1 MLGKDKTAWARKPFY
16 RHQTARCNVLRQR
29 SGPHKSTELL
39 SMSHT
44 FQKIFTAE
52 MVDIIVRHTNAKA
65 ISTYATYNEDNPDKK
80 QLKWNNLTSQEF
92 RAFLGVLI
100 MSGANNSNTD
110 HTTEMWRPN
119 SYPLYRASFGLGRF
133 WNILRFIRFDNAHTR
148 ADRLK
153 EDKAAPIADIWTML
167 NANLS
172 KMYKPDECL
181 TVDEQLYPYRGRTR
195 FTQYMPSKPA
205 KYGIKVWWIC
215 DSKNAYPLRG
225 LIYTG
230 KSKDGREINQGE
242 RVVKELAAPYKGS
255 GRNITMDNFFTTLPL
270 TNFLLSWNLTT
281 VGTLRKNKKYIP
293 AEMMPSKI
301 RDEYSTV
308 FGFQKNSTL
317 CSYVPKRGKAV
328 IMLSS
333 MHYDNTV
340 CDETRKKPEIIKYY
354 NSTKGGVDR
363 MDQMIGRYTTQRQT
377 NRWPL
382 AFFFNIIDVAS
393 LATYIIYYEN
403 NKMIPK
409 KTSQRRIFLRQ
420 LSEELC
426 MPHIQE
432 RSQNCQ
438 IMRHFSTKMAIES
451 IYRLPIKSTQTS
463 ETNVPI
469 KQLDSTVRIK
479 VVGCCKMCLNGETR
493 KRRKTRKSCVNCNEP
508 VCDEHSITIHKC
520 GNCRQL

>member
-1 MLGKDKTAWARKPFY
+1 MDFEHLLSKIGPIIMKEDTNMRKAIPVQERLAITLRFLASGDSFTSLSYLFKCSNQVISNIVHEVCKALVHELRNHVKYFCLLAMEELTEYEFSSDDDEYFPEDQCPISDTEETTEQQLEQSDYEDNQSDDEEVENEVEPLEEFMLGKDKTAWARKPFY

-29 SGPHKSTELL
+29 SGPHKT
-39 SMSHT
+39 
-44 FQKIFTAE
+44 
-52 MVDIIVRHTNAKA
+52 

-110 HTTEMWRPN
+110 HTTEMWRPY

-242 RVVKELAAPYKGS
+242 RVVKELAAPYKG
-255 GRNITMDNFFTTLPL
+255 
-270 TNFLLSWNLTT
+270 
-281 VGTLRKNKKYIP
+281 
-293 AEMMPSKI
+293 
-301 RDEYSTV
+301 
-308 FGFQKNSTL
+308 
-317 CSYVPKRGKAV
+317 
-328 IMLSS
+328 
-333 MHYDNTV
+333 
-340 CDETRKKPEIIKYY
+340 
-354 NSTKGGVDR
+354 
-363 MDQMIGRYTTQRQT
+363 
-377 NRWPL
+377 
-382 AFFFNIIDVAS
+382 
-393 LATYIIYYEN
+393 
-403 NKMIPK
+403 
-409 KTSQRRIFLRQ
+409 QRRIFLRQ

-469 KQLDSTVRIK
+469 KQLDSTGRIK
-479 VVGCCKMCLNGETR
+479 VIGCCKMCLNGETR
-493 KRRKTRKSCVNCNEP
+493 KRRKTRKSCVSCNEP